1 MKILILGDIYGY
13 DGKVGV
19 ASYLPFMK
27 EQLNPDIVI
36 ANAENTSEGGK
47 GLNRNDYDYLMA
59 SGVDYFTM
67 GNHTFRNDDIYNYI
81 NDIDNLV
88 RPANEEGIE
97 DGVGYI
103 IFEKNGKKI
112 LLFNLLGEVYI
123 SNKVRSPFKVAD
135 EILEKEEGN
144 YDLAILDIHAEA
156 TAEKIVLAN
165 YLSKKG
171 VGIVFGTHTH
181 IQTSDERILN
191 NSTAYIT
198 DVGMCG
204 VFDSAIGADF
214 EAVESKFCGRDRTI
228 RFKEAEGKIR
238 INAVLVTL
246 YDNTLKPVSIERIV
260 INP

>member
-1 MKILILGDIYGY
+1 MKILILGDIYGA
-13 DGKVGV
+13 DGKNGV

-27 EQLNPDIVI
+27 EQLTPDIVI

-47 GLNRNDYDYLMA
+47 GLTKDDYDYLMA
-59 SGVDYFTM
+59 AGVDYFTM
-67 GNHTFRNDDIYNYI
+67 GNHTFRNQDIYTYI
-81 NDIDNLV
+81 NDIDNMV
-88 RPANEEGIE
+88 RPANEENIT
-97 DGVGYI
+97 DGVGHV
-103 IFEKNGKKI
+103 IFEWRNKKI
-112 LLFNLLGEVYI
+112 LLFNLLGEVFI

-135 EILEKEEGN
+135 EILEKEEGT
-144 YDLAILDIHAEA
+144 YDLAICDIHAEA

-181 IQTSDERILN
+181 IQTADERIMN

-204 VFDSAIGADF
+204 VFHSAIGANF
-214 EAVESKFCGRDRTI
+214 EEVENKFSGKDRTM
-228 RFKEAEGKIR
+228 RFIEAQGPIR
-238 INAVLVTL
+238 INAILVTL
-246 YDNTLKPVSIERIV
+246 YDNTLKPMSIERIT